1 MSEALYGW
9 MIGRKWVEGSII
21 TFQLTKEGGA
31 KIIDAGVEKS
41 QTFSSALLLD
51 LFVLESLYSRT

>member
-1 MSEALYGW
+1 

-21 TFQLTKEGGA
+21 TFQLTKAGGA